1 MREWRLRVK
10 DQQEASESA
19 PRDHF
24 WLELG
29 FWRVDCDLYGSGM
42 SEEGGGGMWRYGS
55 DLFRVMVVLL
65 WNMEHQSSSN
75 IYQTKPDRP
84 VQSLILIPRWLLC
97 LKQIIW
103 DVIITTPV
111 CWISSRRSGLCLL
124 LADPPSGYNIC
135 YGWGKDK
142 LNIKSAGDCHCKL
155 MSGIMRGH
163 KHWKRQDFLDC
174 SLRWSVAWKG
184 CVAFNLWSE
193 WLYSSPFISHII
205 KLILRFKSTRS
216 AWLIV
221 NNGWEEM
228 MTAWLELV
236 VVISILFVREHY

>member
-103 DVIITTPV
+103 DAISTTPV
-111 CWISSRRSGLCLL
+111 CWISSRRS
-124 LADPPSGYNIC
+124 
-135 YGWGKDK
+135 
-142 LNIKSAGDCHCKL
+142 DCVC
-155 MSGIMRGH
+155 
-163 KHWKRQDFLDC
+163 C
-174 SLRWSVAWKG
+174 RWSFFRLQHLLRLRKG
-184 CVAFNLWSE
+184 QD
-193 WLYSSPFISHII
+193 
-205 KLILRFKSTRS
+205 
-216 AWLIV
+216 
-221 NNGWEEM
+221 
-228 MTAWLELV
+228 
-236 VVISILFVREHY
+236 EHKICWRLPL

>member
-1 MREWRLRVK
+1 MRLVSLLLATTSDLSWV
-10 DQQEASESA
+10 SG
-19 PRDHF
+19 
-24 WLELG
+24 ELIVICMVQVCRRRG
-29 FWRVDCDLYGSGM
+29 
-42 SEEGGGGMWRYGS
+42 EGGCGGMAPTCSEWWWCCSETWNINHQQHLSDKTWQTSPVVNIDSMMIIVFETDHLRCYQRYTS
-55 DLFRVMVVLL
+55 LL
-65 WNMEHQSSSN
+65 DIIS
-75 IYQTKPDRP
+75 
-84 VQSLILIPRWLLC
+84 
-97 LKQIIW
+97 QI
-103 DVIITTPV
+103 
-111 CWISSRRSGLCLL
+111 RLCLL
-124 LADPPSGYNIC
+124 LADPSSGYNIC

-142 LNIKSAGDCHCKL
+142 MNIKSAGDCHCKL
-155 MSGIMRGH
+155 MSGILRGH

-205 KLILRFKSTRS
+205 KLILRFKSPCS

-236 VVISILFVREHY
+236 VVIPIL